1 MRTAAKTSLSFVQ
14 KGRLPAPGT
23 GPAWLCLLLEPAVFL
38 VVVPCGEP
46 SAGRSWC
53 FDHAPSAS
61 HSLGARGFTVG
72 HLNNLELEIPR
83 QKTAFFCL
91 TPSDCNCDRCLKSRQ
106 IYLYCLGP
114 DPAKNGAVL
123 KSDAHRLPHCQYFHR
138 LSQVCL
144 QKLCGMREM
153 LCGLSVVF
161 GELNMD
167 SDWFGAGFSQ
177 KRLTL
182 GYET

>member
-1 MRTAAKTSLSFVQ
+1 MCSEGVSACTWDRPCMALLAFGASCIPRGELSV
-14 KGRLPAPGT
+14 
-23 GPAWLCLLLEPAVFL
+23 
-38 VVVPCGEP
+38 
-46 SAGRSWC
+46 GRSWC
-53 FDHAPSAS
+53 FDRAHSAS
-61 HSLGARGFTVG
+61 HSLGARGFTEG

-83 QKTAFFCL
+83 KRTAFFCL
-91 TPSDCNCDRCLKSRQ
+91 IPSDCNSNRCLKSRQ

-123 KSDAHRLPHCQYFHR
+123 KSDAQRLPRCQYFHR

-153 LCGLSVVF
+153 LWGLSVVF
-161 GELNMD
+161 GELNID

-177 KRLTL
+177 KWLPL
-182 GYET
+182 GYEM